1 MALAVPLSRFTPQ
14 VGGGSAF
21 FVRQQDHTIMKNIP
35 TLLALIAA
43 AVLTGC
49 STTPSQHAYSGPTT
63 DIVVTVTCSNPD
75 TRFTGSIVT
84 DGHAVQSGG
93 TGHATFH
100 ATGHEFVCSFKKTDP
115 DGRIS
120 ISVSEAGK
128 EFGNSST
135 GEKFGGVRAEI
146 VRSLLAR
153 SDVFTTY

>member
-1 MALAVPLSRFTPQ
+1 MKTIPSLLAV
-14 VGGGSAF
+14 
-21 FVRQQDHTIMKNIP
+21 
-35 TLLALIAA
+35 IAA
-43 AVLTGC
+43 TILVGC
-49 STTPSQHAYSGPTT
+49 STTSSQHAYSGPTT

-128 EFGNSST
+128 ELGNSST
-135 GEKFGGVRAEI
+135 GEKFGGVRAEF